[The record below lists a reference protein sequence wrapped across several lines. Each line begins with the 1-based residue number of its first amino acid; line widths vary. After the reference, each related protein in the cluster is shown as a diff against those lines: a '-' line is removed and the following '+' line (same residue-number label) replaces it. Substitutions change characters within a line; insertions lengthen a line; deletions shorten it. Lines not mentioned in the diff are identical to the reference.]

1 MHHEKVSPT
10 FTKLFSLKLPT
21 EDVIKAGINSIIAPN
36 SPCPF
41 FFVQLPIAF
50 AQKCAVLGGCIP
62 QKNCGKLRRELRNL
76 HIPLEKWAIVETE
89 IGFVIVRTHSRTS
102 TFASNYSA
110 HVHVRDEGEVCPL
123 QMFAAYIHIYL
134 SFWITEIKRTHLKWY
149 VY

>member
-1 MHHEKVSPT
+1 VGNKNTHFMHHEKVSPT

-21 EDVIKAGINSIIAPN
+21 EDVIKAGIKSIIAPN

-89 IGFVIVRTHSRTS
+89 IGFVIVRTHSR
-102 TFASNYSA
+102 Y
-110 HVHVRDEGEVCPL
+110 
-123 QMFAAYIHIYL
+123 
-134 SFWITEIKRTHLKWY
+134 
-149 VY
+149 